1 MGIKREAEI
10 SNDKMT
16 ILEGEDM
23 NRPLWVQKL
32 SDKQLKEVLEYARD
46 SEAYGV
52 VHSEKVRSIIDTWYS
67 HKVGLERVM
76 AFSVDVWK
84 EAAFRWMN
92 NA

>member
-1 MGIKREAEI
+1 
-10 SNDKMT
+10 
-16 ILEGEDM
+16 M
-23 NRPLWVQKL
+23 NRPLWIQKL
-32 SDKQLKEVLEYARD
+32 SNEQLKEMLEYVRD
-46 SEAYGV
+46 SEVSGV
-52 VHSEKVRSIIDTWYS
+52 VHSEKAWRIIDTWYS